1 MKNVVMG
8 NAAMKNAERK
18 RAVDGMAGRM
28 ADRETGRIG
37 VWKEAAR
44 GAAVFWRGVRLTKGK
59 AAAAL
64 GMAAVFFSVGF
75 CVPSINL
82 ATSVDN
88 LMNLVFG
95 VLLLIGLFMIITGVY
110 AVIGALRDTE
120 GGHDQGAVSKG
131 IGKALTGL
139 VMAAGPSVI
148 SLIIGLDPLHV
159 GSSIFGG

>member
-1 MKNVVMG
+1 
-8 NAAMKNAERK
+8 MKNAGMKRTATG
-18 RAVDGMAGRM
+18 RAVSRM
-28 ADRETGRIG
+28 AERVG
-37 VWKEAAR
+37 VWKEAVR
-44 GAAVFWRGVRLTKGK
+44 IAAVRWKGAGLTRGK
-59 AAAAL
+59 AVVVLGAVAA
-64 GMAAVFFSVGF
+64 FSSVGF

>member
-1 MKNVVMG
+1 
-8 NAAMKNAERK
+8 MKNAEMK
-18 RAVDGMAGRM
+18 RVTADGAADRTAGRN
-28 ADRETGRIG
+28 I
-37 VWKEAAR
+37 VWKK
-44 GAAVFWRGVRLTKGK
+44 VIRGVACFWKGAGLTRGK
-59 AAAAL
+59 AVVVLGAMAL
-64 GMAAVFFSVGF
+64 FSSVGF

>member
-1 MKNVVMG
+1 
-8 NAAMKNAERK
+8 MKNAERK
-18 RAVDGMAGRM
+18 RVTADEM
-28 ADRETGRIG
+28 ADRAAGRSV
-37 VWKEAAR
+37 VWKEAVR
-44 GAAVFWRGVRLTKGK
+44 GVACFWKGVRLTKGK
-59 AAAAL
+59 AAVVL
-64 GMAAVFFSVGF
+64 GAMAVFSSVGF

-110 AVIGALRDTE
+110 AVIGVLRDTE

>member
-1 MKNVVMG
+1 MKSVEMRR
-8 NAAMKNAERK
+8 AA
-18 RAVDGMAGRM
+18 DGMADRTAGRS
-28 ADRETGRIG
+28 I
-37 VWKEAAR
+37 VWNKAVK
-44 GAAVFWRGVRLTKGK
+44 GAAGFWKGAKFAKGK
-59 AAAAL
+59 AAVVL
-64 GMAAVFFSVGF
+64 GVMAVFSSIGF

>member
-1 MKNVVMG
+1 
-8 NAAMKNAERK
+8 MKNAEMK
-18 RAVDGMAGRM
+18 RVTADGMADRAAGRSV
-28 ADRETGRIG
+28 
-37 VWKEAAR
+37 VWKNAI
-44 GAAVFWRGVRLTKGK
+44 RGVARFGKGAGLTRGK
-59 AAAAL
+59 AAVVL
-64 GMAAVFFSVGF
+64 GAMAVFSSVGF

>member
-1 MKNVVMG
+1 
-8 NAAMKNAERK
+8 MKNAEMK
-18 RAVDGMAGRM
+18 RAAVGRVVNRK
-28 ADRETGRIG
+28 AERAG
-37 VWKEAAR
+37 VWKGAVRA
-44 GAAVFWRGVRLTKGK
+44 AAVFWKGAKLTKGK
-59 AAAAL
+59 AAAVL
-64 GMAAVFFSVGF
+64 GAMAVFSSVGF

>member
-1 MKNVVMG
+1 
-8 NAAMKNAERK
+8 MKNAGMK
-18 RAVDGMAGRM
+18 RVSGGMAGRM
-28 ADRETGRIG
+28 ARRVGL
-37 VWKEAAR
+37 WKTAAR
-44 GAAVFWRGVRLTKGK
+44 GAAYFWKGVRLTRGK
-59 AAAAL
+59 MAMVL
-64 GMAAVFFSVGF
+64 GMAAVFSSVGF

-95 VLLLIGLFMIITGVY
+95 VLLLSGLFMFITGVY
-110 AVIGALRDTE
+110 AVIGALRDPE

>member
-1 MKNVVMG
+1 
-8 NAAMKNAERK
+8 MKNAEMK
-18 RAVDGMAGRM
+18 RVTADGMAYRAAGRCGM
-28 ADRETGRIG
+28 Y
-37 VWKEAAR
+37 KK
-44 GAAVFWRGVRLTKGK
+44 AVRGVAGFWKGAGLTKGK
-59 AAAAL
+59 AVVVL
-64 GMAAVFFSVGF
+64 GAMAVFSSVGF

>member
-1 MKNVVMG
+1 
-8 NAAMKNAERK
+8 MKNAGMK
-18 RAVDGMAGRM
+18 RGSYGMAGRTT
-28 ADRETGRIG
+28 RRTGA
-37 VWKEAAR
+37 WEEAAR
-44 GAAVFWRGVRLTKGK
+44 GAACFWKGVITKGK
-59 AAAAL
+59 AAVVL
-64 GMAAVFFSVGF
+64 GTAAVFSSVGF

-148 SLIIGLDPLHV
+148 SLIIGLDPLHI

>member
-1 MKNVVMG
+1 
-8 NAAMKNAERK
+8 MKNAEMK
-18 RAVDGMAGRM
+18 KVAVDRTARK
-28 ADRETGRIG
+28 AG
-37 VWKEAAR
+37 VWKEAD
-44 GAAVFWRGVRLTKGK
+44 RGVVGFWKRAGLTKGK
-59 AAAAL
+59 AVVVL
-64 GMAAVFFSVGF
+64 GVAAVFSSVGF

>member
-1 MKNVVMG
+1 
-8 NAAMKNAERK
+8 MKNAGMK
-18 RAVDGMAGRM
+18 RAAAGRTVSRT
-28 ADRETGRIG
+28 AERAG
-37 VWKEAAR
+37 VWKEAVR
-44 GAAVFWRGVRLTKGK
+44 IAAVFWRGAGLTKGK
-59 AAAAL
+59 AAVVLGAVAA
-64 GMAAVFFSVGF
+64 FSSMGF

>member
-1 MKNVVMG
+1 
-8 NAAMKNAERK
+8 MKNAEMK
-18 RAVDGMAGRM
+18 RAAEDGMAGR
-28 ADRETGRIG
+28 TVGRIG
-37 VWKEAAR
+37 AWNRVAKGVACFWKVA
-44 GAAVFWRGVRLTKGK
+44 GLTKGK
-59 AAAAL
+59 AAVVL
-64 GMAAVFFSVGF
+64 GMAAVFSSVGF

-148 SLIIGLDPLHV
+148 SLIIGLDPLHI

>member
-1 MKNVVMG
+1 MKNTE
-8 NAAMKNAERK
+8 MKRVAVGRAVNRTAER
-18 RAVDGMAGRM
+18 A
-28 ADRETGRIG
+28 G
-37 VWKEAAR
+37 VWKRTVRA
-44 GAAVFWRGVRLTKGK
+44 AAVFWKGAKFTKGK
-59 AAAAL
+59 AVVVL
-64 GMAAVFFSVGF
+64 GVMAVFSSVGF